1 MNFFFYFSPLFDKKK
16 TKIMCGKGD
25 SINKIKSSK
34 LKIKKILGGYYLTFI
49 LFLFFKSPIKISKIK
64 YVIKRFRE

>member
-1 MNFFFYFSPLFDKKK
+1 
-16 TKIMCGKGD
+16 MCGKGD